1 MPMSRFRDNWPAY
14 PAALVAGL
22 MLVACA
28 DEDTGPQFAT
38 DPRPTL
44 PATEA
49 ALPAASPPPAL
60 LPTTVPVA
68 TPASF
73 TDLLNVRGA
82 VSTVFVP
89 TDSDVWSISSDGK
102 ATRLF
107 VAPDGASIRV
117 IDPAPNAQE
126 VAVLLET
133 ATDAQPTFQV
143 VTVDIAGS
151 VLARIDVP
159 APATAPAR
167 ATPVAQDGEGR
178 PTIDWSPQGDRVLA
192 QIQATDVVE
201 IDPDGAR
208 GPMPLGFGDA
218 AGSVIAPEW
227 SPTGQSIAFISES
240 EDGETRSLNLLD
252 TTNGEISTIVRPIAG
267 RLVVD
272 FTWLPDGVSLLFT
285 EGGGPDNA
293 TTGID
298 LWRIDAN
305 GENRALVASAGTVA
319 PVARITNLSPSPDGR
334 SVAYT
339 VLVPGSRGPVVDSV
353 WVRSLVSG
361 VGFRIPLPSVGSVQD
376 IWWTDVGIVIS
387 VVTSGTAQGRSPT
400 EALLEVKR
408 DGSIAALWA
417 APLAVGTPRN
427 ATPAAG
433 SGPIQPSAAGT
444 G

>member
-1 MPMSRFRDNWPAY
+1 MSRFRGNWPAY
-14 PAALVAGL
+14 LAMLVAGL
-22 MLVACA
+22 TMVACA
-28 DEDTGPQFAT
+28 DQDTGPQFAT
-38 DPRPTL
+38 DPRPTQS
-44 PATEA
+44 ATEA

-60 LPTTVPVA
+60 LPTTAPVA

-73 TDLLNVRGA
+73 TDLLGVRGA

-89 TDSDVWSISSDGK
+89 TDSDVWSIASDGT

-107 VAPDGASIRV
+107 KAPHGASIRV
-117 IDPAPNAQE
+117 IDPAPDAQK

-133 ATDAQPTFQV
+133 ATNEQSTFQAV
-143 VTVDIAGS
+143 IVDVAGS
-151 VLARIDVP
+151 VVARVDLP
-159 APATAPAR
+159 APAPGS
-167 ATPVAQDGEGR
+167 ATPVARDGTGR
-178 PTIDWSPQGDRVLA
+178 QTINWSPQGDRVLA

-201 IDPDGAR
+201 IDPGKVGA
-208 GPMPLGFGDA
+208 PVSLDFGDA
-218 AGSVIAPEW
+218 AGSVIEPEW

-240 EDGETRSLNLLD
+240 EEGETRTLNMLN
-252 TTNGEISTIVRPIAG
+252 TTNGEISTIVTPIAG

-319 PVARITNLSPSPDGR
+319 PVARITNISPSPDGR
-334 SVAYT
+334 SVAYA
-339 VLVPGSRGPVVDSV
+339 VLVPGSEGPVVDSV
-353 WVRSLVSG
+353 WVRSLASG
-361 VGFRIPLPSVGSVQD
+361 VGFRIPLPTVASVQE
-376 IWWTDVGIVIS
+376 IWWTDLGIVIS
-387 VVTSGTAQGRSPT
+387 VVTSGTAQGRPPT
-400 EALLEVKR
+400 EALLQVKR

-417 APLAVGTPRN
+417 APLAVGTPTG

-433 SGPIQPSAAGT
+433 SRATQPSAAGT